1 MAGANSAG
9 RYMIV
14 ARKIKGMSSSAFL
27 ESLRRAGIITGKGAL
42 KAKYKKGSSQ
52 KTADKTR

>member
-1 MAGANSAG
+1 
-9 RYMIV
+9 MIV